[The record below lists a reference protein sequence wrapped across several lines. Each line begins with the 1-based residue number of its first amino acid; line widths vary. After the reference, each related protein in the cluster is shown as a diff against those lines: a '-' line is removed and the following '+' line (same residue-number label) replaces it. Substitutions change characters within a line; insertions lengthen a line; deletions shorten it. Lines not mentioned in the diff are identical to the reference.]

1 MREVISDMIMV
12 MELPFSLVEHDMFNL
27 VMKTAT
33 PNYEKISRAMVKK
46 DCVSSYEIEKK
57 KIKSMLKSANRV
69 SITTDLWRF
78 DQNIQYMVVTCHFVD
93 DNFLLHKRI
102 LNFVDIPPPH
112 TGIVICDALKK
123 CFVEWGIESKVRTV
137 TVDNASY
144 NDVALEFLQA
154 DLKPIN
160 KFPLDGKFFHVRCC
174 AHILNILVQC
184 GLSEIGDIIHNIR
197 ESVKYIG
204 KSVSRLH
211 TFSEIATQLKL
222 PKKKLVLDCGTRW
235 NSTYVM
241 LSVALEYKSV
251 FPRYKQRDDTY
262 NFLPSEDD

>member
-1 MREVISDMIMV
+1 MIMV

-46 DCVSSYEIEKK
+46 YCVSSYEIEKK

-69 SITTDLWRF
+69 SITTNLWRS

-123 CFVEWGIESKVRTV
+123 CFVEWGIESKVWTV

-211 TFSEIATQLKL
+211 TFSDIATQLKL
-222 PKKKLVLDCGTRW
+222 PKKK
-235 NSTYVM
+235 N
-241 LSVALEYKSV
+241 LSQIVELGGI
-251 FPRYKQRDDTY
+251 
-262 NFLPSEDD
+262 LLM